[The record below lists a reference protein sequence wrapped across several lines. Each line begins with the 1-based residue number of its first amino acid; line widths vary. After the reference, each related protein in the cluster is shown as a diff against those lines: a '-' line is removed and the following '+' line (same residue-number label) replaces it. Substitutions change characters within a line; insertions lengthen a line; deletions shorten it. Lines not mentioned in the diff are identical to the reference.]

1 MNKWYYCLV
10 LVFFTILSFGQQND
24 GEGIQLDT
32 SAVQSQQKKSDEV
45 WSPNPKK
52 AVMLSFILPGAG
64 QVYNRSWWKTPL
76 IYAGLGVGVYAIVDN
91 RSKYKEFQTA
101 YIKRINNEP
110 DAPYLTLY
118 PNDETIKRIRDIYYK
133 RFQLGII
140 GTAAVYL
147 LNGVEAYVDA
157 HLKNF
162 EISEDLSFGPG
173 TSNGPPIITS
183 TIPIFGLTYK
193 F

>member
-10 LVFFTILSFGQQND
+10 FVFFAILCYGQQN
-24 GEGIQLDT
+24 EVEPIQVDT
-32 SAVQSQQKKSDEV
+32 SAVEVQQKKSDEV
-45 WSPNPKK
+45 WSPNPKR

-101 YIKRINNEP
+101 YIQRINNEP
-110 DAPYLTLY
+110 DAPYQTLY
-118 PNDETIKRIRDIYYK
+118 PNVETVKRIRDIYYK

-140 GTAAVYL
+140 GTTAVYL

-162 EISEDLSFGPG
+162 EISEDLSFGYN
-173 TSNGPPIITS
+173 SLNGPPIITT
-183 TIPIFGLTYK
+183 TIPVFGITYN